1 MSHSNHKWLLL
12 IPESFV
18 NKLKN
23 SFHGERREIDLFFFF
38 IFFSHV
44 LWSTTTIQ
52 GYRKINHYREQREF
66 QRQVAL
72 STLVMVEMAGSG
84 HAISVYIKF

>member
-1 MSHSNHKWLLL
+1 MEK
-12 IPESFV
+12 EG
-18 NKLKN
+18 KLT
-23 SFHGERREIDLFFFF
+23 FFFF
-38 IFFSHV
+38 FFSHV

-52 GYRKINHYREQREF
+52 GYRKINHYREQRGF

-72 STLVMVEMAGSG
+72 STLVMMEMVGSD